1 MRRAQILA
9 SCALS
14 TLLLASAA
22 QISQSD
28 VRKRVL
34 ALHLDSLVGRV
45 PTYYS
50 PGAHERAASLQRAI
64 DEEITFFISSLHM
77 QPNLT
82 LAVLSEA
89 DWAKIRATPYGEPWV
104 SDAPHVVLLPAD
116 LQASVIVKGFASSG
130 GRASGSTR
138 AALEAAGVRF
148 ETAPYRLNDLIGYH
162 EIGHVIVGDCGLEQ
176 TQRWF
181 NEMLATYVAYA
192 FMRERRPEDA
202 RAFDAL
208 MRLNAE
214 TLHPSFRSLNDFE
227 THFQDI
233 PGDNYGWYQAMFY
246 SRVVAVYDREHLGFL
261 DKLRRGGIVAGV
273 QYQSPAH
280 LLKRLEQISPGFERW
295 ANLMRQDAN

>member
-116 LQASVIVKGFASSG
+116 LQASVIDDRGLHRLATQAQVQA
-130 GRASGSTR
+130 
-138 AALEAAGVRF
+138 AAGASLSVYWC
-148 ETAPYRLNDLIGYH
+148 TVTQNAQSSCPGIGKR
-162 EIGHVIVGDCGLEQ
+162 IG
-176 TQRWF
+176 
-181 NEMLATYVAYA
+181 
-192 FMRERRPEDA
+192 
-202 RAFDAL
+202 
-208 MRLNAE
+208 
-214 TLHPSFRSLNDFE
+214 
-227 THFQDI
+227 I
-233 PGDNYGWYQAMFY
+233 PF
-246 SRVVAVYDREHLGFL
+246 
-261 DKLRRGGIVAGV
+261 
-273 QYQSPAH
+273 
-280 LLKRLEQISPGFERW
+280 
-295 ANLMRQDAN
+295 